1 LGPDGELR
9 VHISERLIATL
20 IREYSIDPDRRKS
33 IRAFPDGF
41 PKTKTGGRSLGFVLS
56 RLFHALLLCRLFGCI
71 RTPILLRHGMLLRA
85 KPPQRTRH
93 EP

>member
-1 LGPDGELR
+1 MFAERQWTPRVAAETDLFPLLGPNGELR

-41 PKTKTGGRSLGFVLS
+41 PKTKTGG
-56 RLFHALLLCRLFGCI
+56 
-71 RTPILLRHGMLLRA
+71 
-85 KPPQRTRH
+85 
-93 EP
+93 